1 MALLFHATGWP
12 REEWLEELAQQA
24 PWLDVRTAED
34 LGDPRDITHALVWK
48 PPADL
53 LAGLPSLRL
62 IISAGAGVDHL
73 LSLPGL
79 PDVPVSRVVDPD
91 LTRRMG
97 EYVAQQALMHLRR
110 QREYDACQKRRE
122 WCSGIVPPTAPEVT
136 CGIMGLGALGAE
148 AARLLRLLGFRVTGW
163 ARTRRYIEGM
173 RCFAG
178 AGELEEFLAGTD
190 ILVCLLPLTP
200 ETEGILNIDLF
211 RRLRHDGALGGPILI
226 NAGRGRLQKDADILA
241 ALEEGTL
248 KAASLDVFETEPL
261 PEESPLWDHPAVT
274 VTPHVAA
281 VSSPRAVVAY
291 ALRQIARMERGEAP
305 ENLVER
311 ARGY

>member
-12 REEWLEELAQQA
+12 QEEWLKELAHQA
-24 PWLDVRTAED
+24 PWLDVRTTEN
-34 LGDPRDITHALVWK
+34 LGDPQDITHALVWK

-53 LAGLPSLRL
+53 LTQLPSLRL

-73 LSLPGL
+73 LSLPDL

-110 QREYDACQKRRE
+110 QRDYDACQKRRE

-148 AARLLRLLGFRVTGW
+148 SARLLRLLGFRVAGW

-173 RCFAG
+173 RCHAG
-178 AGELEEFLAGTD
+178 NDELDEFLAGTD

-200 ETEGILNIDLF
+200 ETEGILNIGLF
-211 RRLRHDGALGGPILI
+211 RRLRQDGPLGGPILI

-241 ALEEGTL
+241 ALDEGVL

-261 PEESPLWDHPAVT
+261 PQGSPLWDHPAVT

-305 ENLVER
+305 ENLVLRE
-311 ARGY
+311 RGY